1 MASFSLRQTR
11 SHWMIM
17 LMRLLVYG
25 AMLSPIKC
33 ILVLGYSALLLGC
46 SDTNQSA
53 QINEIQEAD
62 ETIYEWKMITSWPK
76 NLPALGTSPE
86 YFAQIVEK
94 MSNGRMK
101 IRVYGANELVGGL
114 EVFDAVS
121 QGVAEIGHTG
131 AYYWQGKIPSTPFFS
146 SIPFGMT
153 SYEQDAW
160 LRFGGGNELWRELYA
175 PFNLIPVRGGNSGAQ
190 MFGWFNKEINS
201 LADLQGLKM
210 RIPSLGGE
218 VFRRAGGVPVTMQV
232 SEVFTALQ
240 TGALDATEFVSPYND
255 LAAGYHTVADY
266 YYYPGWHEPGS
277 TLEAIFNK
285 DKFESLPAD
294 LQEILMAGT
303 EVMNQLLL
311 DELAAKN
318 NAALST
324 LIEDHDIQIRRLPD
338 DVLIELR
345 RISDEVVAEM
355 AQTDEAT
362 ARVYESWRNFRD
374 GVMNYNRIAEEAF
387 IEARKLP
394 TQ

>member
-1 MASFSLRQTR
+1 MLKITRLFLCVSFSLIPV
-11 SHWMIM
+11 S
-17 LMRLLVYG
+17 
-25 AMLSPIKC
+25 
-33 ILVLGYSALLLGC
+33 C
-46 SDTNQSA
+46 SKTNQSKDLNQSTA
-53 QINEIQEAD
+53 LSGNV
-62 ETIYEWKMITSWPK
+62 YEWKMITSWPK

-86 YFAQIVEK
+86 YFAEIVDR

-121 QGVAEIGHTG
+121 QGVAEIGHSG
-131 AYYWQGKIPSTPFFS
+131 AYYWQGKIPATPFFS

-153 SYEQDAW
+153 SYEQDSW
-160 LRFGGGNELWRELYA
+160 LKFGGGNELWRELYA
-175 PFNLIPVRGGNSGAQ
+175 PFNLIPVRGGNSGVQ

-201 LADLQGLKM
+201 LQDIRGLKM

-277 TLEAIFNK
+277 TLETIFNK
-285 DKFESLPAD
+285 EKFESLPPD

-311 DELAAKN
+311 DELTARN
-318 NAALST
+318 NEALT
-324 LIEDHDIQIRRLPD
+324 ALVDLHDVQIRRLPD

-345 RISDEVVAEM
+345 RISDEVTTEL
-355 AQTDEAT
+355 AQEDDST
-362 ARVYESWRNFRD
+362 ARVYESWKNFKD
-374 GVMNYNRIAEEAF
+374 AVINYNGIAEEAF
-387 IEARKLP
+387 IEARKLSAD
-394 TQ
+394 

>member
-1 MASFSLRQTR
+1 MHLYRIPRRLTWLFLCTAIVGVLTACSGEQQGAVTQTVTESDQR
-11 SHWMIM
+11 
-17 LMRLLVYG
+17 VY
-25 AMLSPIKC
+25 
-33 ILVLGYSALLLGC
+33 
-46 SDTNQSA
+46 Q
-53 QINEIQEAD
+53 
-62 ETIYEWKMITSWPK
+62 WKMITSWPK

-86 YFAQIVEK
+86 YFADIVEK
-94 MSNGRMK
+94 MSNGRMR

-131 AYYWQGKIPSTPFFS
+131 AYYWQGKIPGTPFFS

-153 SYEQDAW
+153 SYEQNAW
-160 LRFGGGNELWRELYA
+160 LRFGGGNELWREIYA
-175 PFNLIPVRGGNSGAQ
+175 PFNLIPVRGGNSGVQ
-190 MFGWFNKEINS
+190 MFGWFNREINS
-201 LADLQGLKM
+201 LRDLQGLKM

-277 TLEAIFNK
+277 TLETIFNK
-285 DKFESLPAD
+285 SAFEALPED

-311 DELAAKN
+311 DELTAKN
-318 NAALST
+318 NEALRV
-324 LIEDHDIQIRRLPD
+324 LVDDYDVQLRRLPD
-338 DVLIELR
+338 DVLLELR
-345 RISDEVVAEM
+345 RLSDEVVLEL
-355 AQTDEAT
+355 AQGDETT
-362 ARVYESWRNFRD
+362 ARIYQSWKRFKD

-387 IEARKLP
+387 IEARNLP
-394 TQ
+394 AK

>member
-1 MASFSLRQTR
+1 MPLFKNRLTLKITRLFLCVNFSLIPV
-11 SHWMIM
+11 S
-17 LMRLLVYG
+17 
-25 AMLSPIKC
+25 
-33 ILVLGYSALLLGC
+33 C
-46 SDTNQSA
+46 SETNQSKDLNQSTA
-53 QINEIQEAD
+53 LSENV
-62 ETIYEWKMITSWPK
+62 YEWKMITSWPK

-86 YFAQIVEK
+86 YFAEIVDR

-121 QGVAEIGHTG
+121 QGVAEIGHSG
-131 AYYWQGKIPSTPFFS
+131 AYYWQGKIPATPFFS

-153 SYEQDAW
+153 SYEQDSW

-175 PFNLIPVRGGNSGAQ
+175 PFNLIPVRGGNSGVQ

-201 LADLQGLKM
+201 LQDIRGLKM

-277 TLEAIFNK
+277 TLETIFNK
-285 DKFESLPAD
+285 EKFESLPPD

-311 DELAAKN
+311 DELTARN
-318 NAALST
+318 NEALT
-324 LIEDHDIQIRRLPD
+324 ALVDIHDVQIRRLPD

-345 RISDEVVAEM
+345 RISDEVTAEL
-355 AQTDEAT
+355 AQEDDST
-362 ARVYESWRNFRD
+362 ARVYESWKNFKD
-374 GVMNYNRIAEEAF
+374 AVINYNGIAEEAF
-387 IEARKLP
+387 IEARKLSAD
-394 TQ
+394 

>member
-1 MASFSLRQTR
+1 MQAR
-11 SHWMIM
+11 
-17 LMRLLVYG
+17 
-25 AMLSPIKC
+25 K
-33 ILVLGYSALLLGC
+33 
-46 SDTNQSA
+46 
-53 QINEIQEAD
+53 
-62 ETIYEWKMITSWPK
+62 
-76 NLPALGTSPE
+76 
-86 YFAQIVEK
+86 QIVEK

-324 LIEDHDIQIRRLPD
+324 LIEDHGIQIRRLPD

-362 ARVYESWRNFRD
+362 AKVYESWRNFRD

-394 TQ
+394 VQ

>member
-1 MASFSLRQTR
+1 MSLQHNIHIHARA
-11 SHWMIM
+11 
-17 LMRLLVYG
+17 VFY
-25 AMLSPIKC
+25 P
-33 ILVLGYSALLLGC
+33 LLLTILIGC
-46 SDTNQSA
+46 GGEQQSA
-53 QINEIQEAD
+53 GTQSAAPSNQ
-62 ETIYEWKMITSWPK
+62 TIYEWKMITSWPK

-86 YFAQIVEK
+86 YFAEIVEK
-94 MSNGRMK
+94 MSNGRMQ

-131 AYYWQGKIPSTPFFS
+131 AYYWQGKIPGTPFFS

-160 LRFGGGNELWRELYA
+160 LRFGGGNELWREIYA
-175 PFNLIPVRGGNSGAQ
+175 PFNLIPVRGGNSGVQ

-201 LADLQGLKM
+201 LDDLQGLKM

-277 TLEAIFNK
+277 TLETIFNK
-285 DKFESLPAD
+285 SAFEALPED

-311 DELAAKN
+311 DELTAKN
-318 NAALST
+318 NEALWI
-324 LIEDHDIQIRRLPD
+324 LVEEYDVQLRKLPD
-338 DVLIELR
+338 DVLLELR
-345 RISDEVVAEM
+345 RISDDVVLELAR
-355 AQTDEAT
+355 TDETT
-362 ARVYESWRNFRD
+362 ARIYDSWKNFKD
-374 GVMNYNRIAEEAF
+374 GVMNYNRIAEEAL

-394 TQ
+394 GN

>member
-1 MASFSLRQTR
+1 MMIKIIRKLKYASATVFLFAF
-11 SHWMIM
+11 
-17 LMRLLVYG
+17 LVATVTSCTQDVQPTSSTG
-25 AMLSPIKC
+25 PLEEPS
-33 ILVLGYSALLLGC
+33 
-46 SDTNQSA
+46 
-53 QINEIQEAD
+53 
-62 ETIYEWKMITSWPK
+62 YEWKMITSWPK

-86 YFAQIVEK
+86 YFSEIVET

-121 QGVAEIGHTG
+121 QGVAEIGHSG
-131 AYYWQGKIPSTPFFS
+131 AYYWQGKIPGTPFFS

-160 LRFGGGNELWRELYA
+160 LRYGGGNELWRELYA
-175 PFNLIPVRGGNSGAQ
+175 PFNLIPVRGGNSGVQ

-201 LADLQGLKM
+201 LEDLQGLTM

-255 LAAGYHTVADY
+255 LAAGYHTVAEY

-277 TLEAIFNK
+277 TLETIFNK
-285 DKFESLPAD
+285 EKFESLPVD

-303 EVMNQLLL
+303 EIMNQLLL
-311 DELAAKN
+311 DELMARN
-318 NAALST
+318 NEALRV
-324 LIEDHDIQIRRLPD
+324 LVEEHDVQLRKLPN
-338 DVLIELR
+338 DVLTELH
-345 RISDEVVAEM
+345 RISEEVVSEM
-355 AQTDEAT
+355 ALVDEQT
-362 ARVYESWRNFRD
+362 ARVFESWRNFRD
-374 GVMNYNRIAEEAF
+374 NVINYNRIAEEAF
-387 IEARKLP
+387 IEARNLP
-394 TQ
+394 LD